1 MPTEKLKAAVIGCGY
16 IGVGK
21 DSTHSEVGIFSHA
34 AALFASPHTELV
46 ALGDC
51 NPNVLNEAAMRFGVN
66 NVFTDI
72 KSMLA
77 VTAPE
82 FVSIATPDQTHA
94 DIASVILDCP
104 SVKLILLEKPIATNA
119 REGANLIKKA
129 AEQDVLLAVNF
140 SRRYATKFQ
149 SLRREISN
157 GLLGKLQ
164 TVVGFYG
171 KGILHNGSHWIDL
184 LRLLTGEEIL
194 KVRAIHHADQKLTD
208 PTPDV
213 SFGLSSGL
221 SANLFGCKESAYSI
235 FEMDLIGTA
244 GRLQISNGGQNFEF
258 YTPQPSL
265 HYPDYSTLQA
275 SISPIIGDMKDLIL
289 HAVNNLVLAYEQKVE
304 LISPG
309 SEALVPVFT
318 VEAIL
323 RSLSKGGCWEKV
335 KPSPFS

>member
-1 MPTEKLKAAVIGCGY
+1 MPTEKFKAVVIGCGY

-46 ALGDC
+46 ALVDC
-51 NPNVLNEAAMRFGVN
+51 NPNKLDEAAMRFGVN

-72 KSMLA
+72 KSMLS

-82 FVSIATPDQTHA
+82 FVSIATDQTHA

-104 SVKLILLEKPIATNA
+104 SVKLILLEKPMATNA

-129 AEQDVLLAVNF
+129 TERDVLLAVNF

-164 TVVGFYG
+164 SVVGFYG

-194 KVRAIHHADQKLTD
+194 KVRAIA
-208 PTPDV
+208 P
-213 SFGLSSGL
+213 
-221 SANLFGCKESAYSI
+221 
-235 FEMDLIGTA
+235 
-244 GRLQISNGGQNFEF
+244 R
-258 YTPQPSL
+258 
-265 HYPDYSTLQA
+265 
-275 SISPIIGDMKDLIL
+275 
-289 HAVNNLVLAYEQKVE
+289 
-304 LISPG
+304 
-309 SEALVPVFT
+309 
-318 VEAIL
+318 
-323 RSLSKGGCWEKV
+323 
-335 KPSPFS
+335 